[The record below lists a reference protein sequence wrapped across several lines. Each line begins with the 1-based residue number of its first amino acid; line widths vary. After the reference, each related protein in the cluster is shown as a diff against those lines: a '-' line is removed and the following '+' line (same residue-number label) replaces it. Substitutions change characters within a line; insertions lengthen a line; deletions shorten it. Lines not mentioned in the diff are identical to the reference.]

1 MQFSF
6 IMVDFGSG
14 EDELCQV
21 LSIVRIE
28 GSTRGLDLLMVVQME
43 ECDIPNSTRKYNL
56 PYKTYCYARDPEDR
70 SCCLSCHAISFDC
83 VTGRAFVESCVNT
96 SAFNT
101 VTVANFDSQYYYCIP
116 HNRLGT
122 SQHIFDATAH

>member
-1 MQFSF
+1 
-6 IMVDFGSG
+6 
-14 EDELCQV
+14 
-21 LSIVRIE
+21 
-28 GSTRGLDLLMVVQME
+28 MVVQME

-83 VTGRAFVESCVNT
+83 VTGRAFVVSCVNT

-116 HNRLGT
+116 HNRLLGT
-122 SQHIFDATAH
+122 SPHNYDYLQGKYPNTFLTPQQINTRDALLNEWF